1 VTDPRIL
8 LFEPI
13 HPAALAWLRERA
25 EVAIAPDLRIE
36 TLLSLVGGIDG
47 LVIRTHA
54 QVDER
59 LLAAAPRLR
68 VVGRH
73 GVGLDNVDVDA
84 CTRRGVCVVHT
95 PLGSVEAVAEH
106 AVALML
112 AVARGIVRSDRA
124 VRAGEFDAARISLVA
139 RDLAGRPLGVVG
151 FGRIGRRTAEICRA
165 AFGMT
170 VLFADVLPH
179 TEEAARI
186 PARRVVLADLLGGSD
201 VVTLHLPLTPETRH
215 LLDRRGLARMR
226 RGAIL
231 INTSR
236 GAVVDQEALVEA
248 LRAGHLSAGLDV
260 FEEEPLRHDHPLT
273 ALPNVVLTPH
283 SASHSEEGLRAM
295 AAVVEDVMRVLS
307 GEPPLYPANMPQT
320 AIDIVQGEPRPR

>member
-1 VTDPRIL
+1 MRPRVL

-13 HPAALAWLRERA
+13 HTDALAWLRKRA
-25 EVAIAPDLRIE
+25 EVTMAADLSKE
-36 TLLSLVGGIDG
+36 TVFSLVAGADG
-47 LVIRTHA
+47 LVIRAHGR
-54 QVDER
+54 VDDR
-59 LLAAAPRLR
+59 LLGAAPRLR

-73 GVGLDNVDVDA
+73 GVGLDNIDVAA
-84 CTRRGVCVVHT
+84 CTRRGVWVVHT
-95 PLGSVEAVAEH
+95 PLAGVEAVAEH

-124 VRAGEFDAARISLVA
+124 VRAGEFDTARMA
-139 RDLAGRPLGVVG
+139 LAGRELAGRTLGVIG

-170 VLFADVLPH
+170 VLFADALPRA
-179 TEEAARI
+179 EEAARL
-186 PARRVVLADLLGGSD
+186 PARRVELADLLGQSEI
-201 VVTLHLPLTPETRH
+201 VTVHLPLTAETRH
-215 LLDRRGLARMR
+215 LLDRQALAAMK

-236 GAVVDQEALVEA
+236 GAVIDEAALVEI

-260 FEEEPLRHDHPLT
+260 FEEEPLPPEHPLT
-273 ALPNVVLTPH
+273 GLPNVVLTPH
-283 SASHSEEGLRAM
+283 AASHSEEGLRAM

-307 GEPPLYPANMPQT
+307 GEAPRYPANMPQ
-320 AIDIVQGEPRPR
+320 APLDAVRGESPPR